1 MANIGME
8 RNSEHRECWGVSK
21 RLVDENHRRKRVA
34 NLTSL
39 SLERAGG
46 IYMKMREQGYKSYI
60 GKQGEQ
66 MLPSDGVSKLAK
78 ARGGRDNLSEIDKCK
93 RVAMNGTWGV

>member
-1 MANIGME
+1 MANMGME
-8 RNSEHRECWGVSK
+8 RTSEHRECQGVSK
-21 RLVDENHRRKRVA
+21 RLVDENHKRKRVA
-34 NLTSL
+34 NLTGL

-46 IYMKMREQGYKSYI
+46 IYMEMREQGYKSHT

-78 ARGGRDNLSEIDKCK
+78 ARGGRGNLSEIDNI
-93 RVAMNGTWGV
+93 RGLLFMNGT